1 MAESRAQVGGET
13 GDRVILGIGSVQAAV
28 LFFVF
33 QDLIMKQ
40 LLQAFPVWQLQFL
53 RSFFGLIP
61 LAFFAWLL
69 VGTKAFV
76 VEKPRLHVIRGFLG
90 FFAYTS
96 FYVALGFMP
105 LAQAAALFY
114 TGPIFISLLSVPFL
128 GERLGVHRIAAVLV
142 GFAGVLIV
150 LRPDTGGFDWIS
162 VLPLICALCYA
173 ISMIIIRKASVRES
187 SAAVAFYTHVSFMTL
202 SLIFSG
208 LGWSFVGSVPSD
220 GAVGALLGAWAAPSQ
235 DQWLLILCIAVAGV
249 VGHVLIAT
257 AYRSAPASV
266 IAPFDY
272 TYLIWAPLLAFFA
285 FTEVPSDTM
294 LLGIGLIAGSGL
306 YIGFRETRRRRAH
319 GKRPAMNE
327 TIILPNTA
335 PRTPPKSPEHEPRRD

>member
-1 MAESRAQVGGET
+1 
-13 GDRVILGIGSVQAAV
+13 
-28 LFFVF
+28 
-33 QDLIMKQ
+33 MKE
-40 LLQAFPVWQLQFL
+40 LLAFFPVWQLQFL

-69 VGTKAFV
+69 VGMKAFT
-76 VEKPRLHVIRGFLG
+76 VERPRLHLYRGILG
-90 FFAYTS
+90 FMAYTS

-128 GERLGVHRIAAVLV
+128 GEKLGAHRIGAVIA
-142 GFAGVLIV
+142 GFIGVLII
-150 LRPDTGGFDWIS
+150 LRPDTGNFDWI
-162 VLPLICALCYA
+162 VILPLFCALCYA

-202 SLIFSG
+202 SLVFSG
-208 LGWSFVGSVPSD
+208 LGWSFLQTIPSE
-220 GAVGALLGAWAAPSQ
+220 GPVAALLGPWGAPTQ
-235 DQWLLILCIAVAGV
+235 DQWVVIFSIAIAGV
-249 VGHVLIAT
+249 AGHVLIAT

-272 TYLIWAPLLAFFA
+272 TYLIWAPILAFVVFM
-285 FTEVPSDTM
+285 EVPAPST

-306 YIGFRETRRRRAH
+306 YIGFRETRRKRAP
-319 GKRPAMNE
+319 GQRPPTAE
-327 TIILPNTA
+327 ALILPNTA
-335 PRTPPKSPEHEPRRD
+335 PRTPPRSPAHEPRRGDTE